1 MKIFLE
7 SDTQNVLVVSEA
19 NEHPFPSL
27 GECLV
32 IKFIKENDN
41 KYYLDKDGM
50 NGLMAYINYLVK
62 DE

>member
-1 MKIFLE
+1 
-7 SDTQNVLVVSEA
+7 VVSEA
-19 NEHPFPSL
+19 NEHPFPNL

-50 NGLMAYINYLVK
+50 NGLIAYINYLV
-62 DE
+62 ENE